1 MKTRV
6 KALLWRICNQ
16 ATFDSLHGKSKGQ
29 YDIRLTSKPAV
40 AEFFQG
46 LPHEEAT
53 ELGGYT
59 IQVPITAF
67 SGPDPVPEST
77 LAVRYMGPNS
87 ERKDWNIP
95 AQRPETA
102 YPLWRPGRGVPDT
115 FEAAAKDYVLLVRDV
130 KGGFHARWLRGA
142 NLASLPANVRE
153 AILAETVSVL
163 FL

>member
-6 KALLWRICNQ
+6 KGLLWRICNQ
-16 ATFDSLHGKSKGQ
+16 ATFDSLHGKSRGQ
-29 YDIRLTSKPAV
+29 YDIRLTSKPAI
-40 AEFFQG
+40 ADFFQG
-46 LPHEEAT
+46 LRQEEPT

-59 IQVPITAF
+59 LQVPIAAF
-67 SGPDPVPEST
+67 DGPNPVAAAS
-77 LAVRYMGPNS
+77 LAVRYMGPSS

-115 FEAAAKDYVLLVRDV
+115 IEAAAKDYVVLVLDV
-130 KGGFHARWLRGA
+130 KGRFHARWLPGT

-153 AILAETVSVL
+153 AILAETVGVL
-163 FL
+163 LL